1 VKILLLGGYGG
12 FGARI
17 AKRLAAN
24 GHAVLVAGRSLSK
37 ATAFCAAQAGLTPM
51 KVDRK
56 EISSA
61 LSLYR
66 PDLVVDA
73 AGPFQGSDYAVPN
86 ACVAA
91 GVHYLDIADGRD
103 FVTGIASLD
112 EEARAAGVVV
122 RSGVS
127 SVPAL
132 SGAVVRHL
140 AEGMDDIR
148 AVEMA
153 ISASNRATAGLSVA
167 KAILSYVGKPVRLWR
182 GRRWVT
188 AYGWQEFHCEQFEI
202 EAQPPLNR
210 AVALA
215 EIPDLELLPERLP
228 GRPAVSFH
236 AGADLAV
243 QNLALWVLSW
253 PVRWG
258 WLKTLDPLS
267 SLMGPLQRLSA
278 RLGGDRSAMIVRLFG
293 SQAAC
298 RIERR
303 WTLIAERGDGPEIP
317 ALAVPIMVNRIMSH
331 DIAPGAC
338 AAGNELTLGD
348 FDDVFQALAITH
360 AIRDIPQEPCLYRRV
375 MGERYDSLPASVR
388 RIHDVLR
395 DGGASGWATV
405 VQGESWIARLVSRVV
420 GFPSAGEHELHVH
433 FTENEG
439 TENWTRRF
447 SGRAFRS
454 SLRERDG
461 LLVERFGPL
470 SFAFELPSDEAG
482 LTMRMRRW
490 WLGPIPLPNALAP
503 RSEAIEREEHGRF
516 RFDVP
521 IALPGVGLV
530 VHYCGWLDAVN

>member
-1 VKILLLGGYGG
+1 MKILLLGGYGG

-24 GHAVLVAGRSLSK
+24 GHVVLVAGRSLSK
-37 ATAFCAAQAGLTPM
+37 ATAFCADEGRLTPIT
-51 KVDRK
+51 VDRK

-86 ACVAA
+86 ACIVA

-112 EEARAAGVVV
+112 EAARAAGVVV

-132 SGAVVRHL
+132 SGVVVRHL

-148 AVEMA
+148 AIEMA

-167 KAILSYVGKPVRLWR
+167 KAILSYVGKPVRIWR
-182 GRRWVT
+182 GQRWT
-188 AYGWQEFHCEQFEI
+188 TGYGWQEFHRERFEI
-202 EAQPPLNR
+202 EGHQPLKR
-210 AVALA
+210 TIALA
-215 EIPDLELLPERLP
+215 DIPDLDLLPERLP
-228 GRPAVSFH
+228 SRPAVRFH
-236 AGADLAV
+236 AGAELAV
-243 QNLALWVLSW
+243 QNLALWILSW
-253 PVRWG
+253 SVRWG
-258 WLKTLDPLS
+258 WLKTLDSLS
-267 SLMGPLQRLSA
+267 CLMGPLQRLSA
-278 RLGGDRSAMIVRLFG
+278 RLGGDRSAMTVRLFG
-293 SQAAC
+293 TRAAG

-317 ALAVPIMVNRIMSH
+317 ALAVPIMVDWIMSQ

-338 AAGNELTLGD
+338 AAGQELTLGD
-348 FDDVFQALAITH
+348 FDDVFQSLAITH
-360 AIRDIPQEPCLYRRV
+360 AIRDLPQGPCLYRRV
-375 MGERYDSLPASVR
+375 MGKRYDSLPRSVR

-395 DGGASGWATV
+395 DGGASGRATV
-405 VQGESWIARLVSRVV
+405 CQGESWIARLVSRVV

-433 FTENEG
+433 FTENKGVE
-439 TENWTRRF
+439 TWTRRF
-447 SGRAFRS
+447 SGQVFRS
-454 SLRERDG
+454 SLREQDV

-470 SFAFELPSDEAG
+470 SFGFELPSDEAG

-490 WLGPIPLPNALAP
+490 WLGPIPLPIELAP
-503 RSEAIEREEHGRF
+503 RSEAREFEKQGRF
-516 RFDVP
+516 QFDVP
-521 IALPGVGLV
+521 ITLPGVGIV
-530 VHYCGWLDAVN
+530 VHYCGWLDVVN

>member
-1 VKILLLGGYGG
+1 MKILLLGGYGG

-17 AKRLAAN
+17 AKRLAGN
-24 GHAVLVAGRSLSK
+24 GHAVLVAGRSLTKS
-37 ATAFCAAQAGLTPM
+37 TAFCADQPGLAP
-51 KVDRK
+51 VAADRN

-61 LSLYR
+61 LSLYQ

-86 ACVAA
+86 ACIAA
-91 GVHYLDIADGRD
+91 GAHYLDIADGRD
-103 FVTGIASLD
+103 FVTGIAGLD
-112 EEARAAGVVV
+112 EAARAAGVVV

-132 SGAVVRHL
+132 SGAVARHL

-167 KAILSYVGKPVRLWR
+167 KAILSYVGKPVRLRR
-182 GRRWVT
+182 GQRWT
-188 AYGWQEFHCEQFEI
+188 TSHGWQQFHRERFEI
-202 EAQPPLNR
+202 AGHQPLKR
-210 AVALA
+210 TVALA
-215 EIPDLELLPERLP
+215 DIPDLALLPERLP

-236 AGADLAV
+236 AGAELAV

-258 WLKTLDPLS
+258 WLKTLDSLS

-278 RLGGDRSAMIVRLFG
+278 RLGGDRSAMIVRLSG
-293 SQAAC
+293 SRAGY

-303 WTLIAERGDGPEIP
+303 WTLIAEHGDGPEIP
-317 ALAVPIMVNRIMSH
+317 ALAVPLMVERIMSR
-331 DIAPGAC
+331 DIAPSAC
-338 AAGNELTLGD
+338 AAGMELTLGD
-348 FDDVFQALAITH
+348 FDAVFKSLAIAH
-360 AIRDIPQEPCLYRRV
+360 AVRDIPQGPCLYRRV
-375 MGERYDSLPASVR
+375 MGTRYDSLPPSVR

-395 DGGASGWATV
+395 DGGASGRATV
-405 VQGESWIARLVSRVV
+405 CQGESWLARLVSRVV

-433 FTENEG
+433 FTENKGVE
-439 TENWTRRF
+439 TWTRRF
-447 SGRAFRS
+447 SGKAFRS
-454 SLRERDG
+454 SLREQSG

-470 SFAFELPSDEAG
+470 SFGFELPSDEAG
-482 LTMRMRRW
+482 LTMPMRRW
-490 WLGPIPLPNALAP
+490 WLGPIPLPIELAP
-503 RSEAIEREEHGRF
+503 RSEAREWEEQGRF
-516 RFDVP
+516 CFDVL